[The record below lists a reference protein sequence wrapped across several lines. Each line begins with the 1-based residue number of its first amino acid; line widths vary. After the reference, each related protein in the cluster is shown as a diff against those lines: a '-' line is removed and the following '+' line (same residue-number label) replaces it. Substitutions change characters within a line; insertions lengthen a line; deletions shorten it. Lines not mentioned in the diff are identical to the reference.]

1 MKTLSS
7 IIVAVIASAGL
18 LLVSCNQRSDSYPPS
33 GPAGN
38 ASGAH
43 ESAAGGSVEGT
54 VESYDNGT
62 LVVTDKAGKESHFQV
77 GKLVDVKVGDDGVK
91 VNVGARRLRGDDL
104 KKGVRVHV
112 NTNDKGDVVSV
123 TAGDEAK

>member
-1 MKTLSS
+1 MKSLNST
-7 IIVAVIASAGL
+7 IVALIACGGL
-18 LLVSCNQRSDSYPPS
+18 MLASCNQRSDSYPP
-33 GPAGN
+33 GNPAGN

-43 ESAAGGSVEGT
+43 ENAAGGGVEGT

-77 GKLVDVKVGDDGVK
+77 GKIVDVKVGDDGVR
-91 VNVGARRLRGDDL
+91 VNVGARRLRGEDL

-123 TAGDEAK
+123 TAGDEAR